1 MHYFRHLSQSREKM
15 SLTTVKKIII
25 GLIFSLSISNLANAD
40 PINTTQDAAHSSLA
54 KPEIPLIKPQEAA
67 TSSDTEKKAPPVART
82 LVDPKIDI
90 EDLRLVIQPM
100 TKEDLTIEADAWFR
114 TLRTKVAQISNAELA
129 VRRKNRELAAIKS
142 TNTAPIDSEK
152 SIPNSEDKAE
162 VAKNDA
168 KIKLVDQSTKLSIE
182 RSEIIDHLK
191 VILNQIDLLGGDT
204 KAMRAYADAVSTT
217 KIEVSDYAST
227 LARLKSWGIAEDGG
241 ISWIKKIALFMSYL
255 VASFF
260 VAKLIKAAIYRSLSM
275 SSATSNLLRNFIV
288 DWSGKAILFFGFL
301 AGLSALEIDLSPLF
315 AAIGAAG
322 LVVGLAL
329 QGTLSNLASG
339 LLIMANK
346 PFDINDDVEV
356 GGDIKGQV
364 RSVSIFSTLI
374 LTPENTLK
382 IVPNN
387 TIWGGV
393 IVNHSTGKVTPAHKS
408 T

>member
-1 MHYFRHLSQSREKM
+1 M
-15 SLTTVKKIII
+15 SLKNLKIIANW
-25 GLIFSLSISNLANAD
+25 LIFSMLISSVAVAD
-40 PINTTQDAAHSSLA
+40 PVPAPQATAASMPAKTEQTQT
-54 KPEIPLIKPQEAA
+54 KPQEVTIA
-67 TSSDTEKKAPPVART
+67 SDTEKKAPPSAKT
-82 LVDPKIDI
+82 LVDPKIDV

-100 TKEDLTIEADAWFR
+100 TKEDLIIEADAWFK
-114 TLRTKVAQISNAELA
+114 TLRAKVAQISNAELA
-129 VRRKNRELAAIKS
+129 VRRKNRELSAIKS
-142 TNTAPIDSEK
+142 TAVASQDLDKP
-152 SIPNSEDKAE
+152 PLNSDDQAE
-162 VAKNDA
+162 TVKKDA

-227 LARLKSWGIAEDGG
+227 LARLKSWGLAEDGG
-241 ISWIKKIALFMSYL
+241 IHWIKKIALFIFYII
-255 VASFF
+255 ASFF
-260 VAKLIKAAIYRSLSM
+260 IAKLVKAAIYRSLGM
-275 SSATSNLLRNFIV
+275 SSTTSNLLRNFIV
-288 DWSGKAILFFGFL
+288 DWSGKAVLFFGFL
-301 AGLSALEIDLSPLF
+301 AGLSALDINLSPLF

-374 LTPENTLK
+374 LTPENTVK

-393 IVNHSTGKVTPAHKS
+393 IVNHSSGKVTPAHKQS
-408 T
+408 

>member
-1 MHYFRHLSQSREKM
+1 M
-15 SLTTVKKIII
+15 SLKNLKIIANW
-25 GLIFSLSISNLANAD
+25 LIFSMLISSVAVAD
-40 PINTTQDAAHSSLA
+40 PVPALQATAASVPAKTEQTQT
-54 KPEIPLIKPQEAA
+54 KPQDVAIG
-67 TSSDTEKKAPPVART
+67 SDIEKKAPPSAKT
-82 LVDPKIDI
+82 LVDPKIDV

-100 TKEDLTIEADAWFR
+100 TKEDLIIEADAWFK
-114 TLRTKVAQISNAELA
+114 TLRAKVSQISNAELA
-129 VRRKNRELAAIKS
+129 VRRKNRELSAIKS
-142 TNTAPIDSEK
+142 TAVASQDSDK
-152 SIPNSEDKAE
+152 PPLNSDDQAE
-162 VAKNDA
+162 TVKKDA

-227 LARLKSWGIAEDGG
+227 LARLKSWGLAEDGG
-241 ISWIKKIALFMSYL
+241 IHWIKKIALFMFYII
-255 VASFF
+255 ASFF
-260 VAKLIKAAIYRSLSM
+260 IAKLVKAAIYRSLGM
-275 SSATSNLLRNFIV
+275 SSTTSNLLRNFIV
-288 DWSGKAILFFGFL
+288 DWSGKAVLFFGFL
-301 AGLSALEIDLSPLF
+301 AGLSALDINLSPLF

-374 LTPENTLK
+374 LTPENTVK

-387 TIWGGV
+387 TIWGSV
-393 IVNHSTGKVTPAHKS
+393 IVNHSSGKVTPAHKQS
-408 T
+408 

>member
-1 MHYFRHLSQSREKM
+1 M
-15 SLTTVKKIII
+15 SMKTVKKIII
-25 GLIFSLSISNLANAD
+25 AMIFSLSISNAAKAD
-40 PINTTQDAAHSSLA
+40 PIPATQDVAPATPSKTEKTLVKS
-54 KPEIPLIKPQEAA
+54 QETA
-67 TSSDTEKKAPPVART
+67 TSSDTEKKIPPLART
-82 LVDPKIDI
+82 LADPKIDI

-100 TKEDLTIEADAWFR
+100 TKEDLIIEADAWFR

-129 VRRKNRELAAIKS
+129 VRRKNRELAALKS
-142 TNTAPIDSEK
+142 SDATSNDSEK
-152 SIPNSEDKAE
+152 SAPNTEDKAE
-162 VAKNDA
+162 IAKNEA

-204 KAMRAYADAVSTT
+204 KAMRAYTDAVSTT

-255 VASFF
+255 IASFF
-260 VAKLIKAAIYRSLSM
+260 VAKLVKAAIYRSLGM

-288 DWSGKAILFFGFL
+288 DWSGKAVLFFGFL

-364 RSVSIFSTLI
+364 RNVSIFSTLI
-374 LTPENTLK
+374 LTPENTIK

-393 IVNHSTGKVTPAHKS
+393 IVNHSTGKITPAHKS

>member
-1 MHYFRHLSQSREKM
+1 M
-15 SLTTVKKIII
+15 SMTNVKKIVVAM
-25 GLIFSLSISNLANAD
+25 IFSLSISNAAKTD
-40 PINTTQDAAHSSLA
+40 PTATTQDVGPTTSTKTEKTIVKS
-54 KPEIPLIKPQEAA
+54 QEVT
-67 TSSDTEKKAPPVART
+67 TSSETEKKIPSLART
-82 LVDPKIDI
+82 LTDPKIDI
-90 EDLRLVIQPM
+90 EDLKLIIQPM
-100 TKEDLTIEADAWFR
+100 TKEDLIIEADAWFR
-114 TLRTKVAQISNAELA
+114 LLRTKVAQISNAELA
-129 VRRKNRELAAIKS
+129 VRRKNRELAATKPSDTAS
-142 TNTAPIDSEK
+142 TDTEK
-152 SIPNSEDKAE
+152 FTPNSEDKADL
-162 VAKNDA
+162 AKNAA
-168 KIKLVDQSTKLSIE
+168 KIKLVDQSIKLSLE

-204 KAMRAYADAVSTT
+204 KAMRAYADAVSPT

-241 ISWIKKIALFMSYL
+241 ISWIKKIALFMSY
-255 VASFF
+255 VIASFF
-260 VAKLIKAAIYRSLSM
+260 VAKLVKAGIYRSLGM
-275 SSATSNLLRNFIV
+275 SSATSNLLRNFII
-288 DWSGKAILFFGFL
+288 DWSGKAVLFFGFL

-364 RSVSIFSTLI
+364 CNVSIFSTLI
-374 LTPENTLK
+374 LTPENTIK

-393 IVNHSTGKVTPAHKS
+393 IVNHSTGKITPANKS
-408 T
+408 S

>member
-1 MHYFRHLSQSREKM
+1 M
-15 SLTTVKKIII
+15 SLKNLKIIANW
-25 GLIFSLSISNLANAD
+25 LIFSMLISSVAVAD
-40 PINTTQDAAHSSLA
+40 PVPAPQATAASMPAKTEQTQT
-54 KPEIPLIKPQEAA
+54 KPQEVTIA
-67 TSSDTEKKAPPVART
+67 SDSEKKAPPSAKT
-82 LVDPKIDI
+82 LVDPKIDV

-100 TKEDLTIEADAWFR
+100 TKEDLIIEADAWFK
-114 TLRTKVAQISNAELA
+114 TLRAKVAQISNAELA
-129 VRRKNRELAAIKS
+129 VRRKNRELSAIKS
-142 TNTAPIDSEK
+142 TAATSQDS
-152 SIPNSEDKAE
+152 DKPPLNRDDQAE
-162 VAKNDA
+162 TVKKDA

-227 LARLKSWGIAEDGG
+227 LARLKSWGLAEDGG
-241 ISWIKKIALFMSYL
+241 IHWIKKIALFMFYII
-255 VASFF
+255 ASFF
-260 VAKLIKAAIYRSLSM
+260 IAKLVKAAIYRSLGM
-275 SSATSNLLRNFIV
+275 SSTTSNLLRNFIV
-288 DWSGKAILFFGFL
+288 DWSGKAVLFLGFL
-301 AGLSALEIDLSPLF
+301 AGLSALDINLSPLF

-374 LTPENTLK
+374 LTPENTVK

-393 IVNHSTGKVTPAHKS
+393 IVNHSSGKVTPEHKQS
-408 T
+408 

>member
-1 MHYFRHLSQSREKM
+1 M
-15 SLTTVKKIII
+15 SLKNLKIIANW
-25 GLIFSLSISNLANAD
+25 LIFSMLISSVAVAD
-40 PINTTQDAAHSSLA
+40 PVPAPQATAASMPAKTEQTQ
-54 KPEIPLIKPQEAA
+54 IKPQEVAIG
-67 TSSDTEKKAPPVART
+67 SDTEKKAPPSAKT
-82 LVDPKIDI
+82 LVDPKIDV
-90 EDLRLVIQPM
+90 EDLRLGIQPM
-100 TKEDLTIEADAWFR
+100 TKEDLIIEADAWFK
-114 TLRTKVAQISNAELA
+114 TLRAKVAQISNAELA
-129 VRRKNRELAAIKS
+129 VRRKNRELSAIKS
-142 TNTAPIDSEK
+142 TATASQDS
-152 SIPNSEDKAE
+152 DKPPLNRDDQAE
-162 VAKNDA
+162 TVKKDA

-227 LARLKSWGIAEDGG
+227 LARLKSWGLAEDGG
-241 ISWIKKIALFMSYL
+241 IHWIKKIALFMFYII
-255 VASFF
+255 ASFF
-260 VAKLIKAAIYRSLSM
+260 IAKLVKAAIYRSLGM
-275 SSATSNLLRNFIV
+275 SSTTSNLLRNFIV
-288 DWSGKAILFFGFL
+288 DWSGKAVLFFGFL
-301 AGLSALEIDLSPLF
+301 AGLSALDINLSPLF

-374 LTPENTLK
+374 LTPENTVK

-393 IVNHSTGKVTPAHKS
+393 IVNHSSGKVTPAHKQS
-408 T
+408 

>member
-1 MHYFRHLSQSREKM
+1 M
-15 SLTTVKKIII
+15 SMTNVKKIVVAM
-25 GLIFSLSISNLANAD
+25 IFSLSISNAAKTD
-40 PINTTQDAAHSSLA
+40 PTAATQDVGPTTSTKTEKTIVKS
-54 KPEIPLIKPQEAA
+54 QEVT
-67 TSSDTEKKAPPVART
+67 TSSETEKKIPPLART
-82 LVDPKIDI
+82 LTDPKIDI
-90 EDLRLVIQPM
+90 EDLKLIIQPM
-100 TKEDLTIEADAWFR
+100 TKEDLIIEADAWFR
-114 TLRTKVAQISNAELA
+114 LLRTKVAQISNAELA
-129 VRRKNRELAAIKS
+129 VRRKNRELAATKPSDTAS
-142 TNTAPIDSEK
+142 TDTEK
-152 SIPNSEDKAE
+152 FTPNSEDKADL
-162 VAKNDA
+162 AKNAA
-168 KIKLVDQSTKLSIE
+168 KIKLVDQSIKLSLE

-204 KAMRAYADAVSTT
+204 KAMRAYADAVSPT
-217 KIEVSDYAST
+217 KIEVSDYTST

-241 ISWIKKIALFMSYL
+241 ISWIKKIALFMSY
-255 VASFF
+255 VIASFF
-260 VAKLIKAAIYRSLSM
+260 VAKLVKAGIYRSLGM
-275 SSATSNLLRNFIV
+275 SSATSNLLRNFII
-288 DWSGKAILFFGFL
+288 DWSGKAVLFFGFL

-364 RSVSIFSTLI
+364 CNVSIFSTLI
-374 LTPENTLK
+374 LTPENTIK

-393 IVNHSTGKVTPAHKS
+393 IVNHSTGKITPANKS
-408 T
+408 S